1 MFGHH
6 FHSLVFVGAQ
16 SDALPIRKHEPLM
29 GANFLDYVL
38 SHFDA
43 RQSVDHI
50 TRAEGLPSAGCE
62 LVHSGQGASEKLAV
76 NRIED
81 ECQHDGTPVV

>member
-38 SHFDA
+38 SHFGAQPAENLRIPDREFLTNA
-43 RQSVDHI
+43 R
-50 TRAEGLPSAGCE
+50 
-62 LVHSGQGASEKLAV
+62 
-76 NRIED
+76 
-81 ECQHDGTPVV
+81 

>member
-1 MFGHH
+1 MARWRYGSNSRRRVLLWTTFYRVAWSTAAGAMFGHR
-6 FHSLVFVGAQ
+6 FHSLVFGGAQ

-43 RQSVDHI
+43 
-50 TRAEGLPSAGCE
+50 
-62 LVHSGQGASEKLAV
+62 
-76 NRIED
+76 
-81 ECQHDGTPVV
+81 

>member
-6 FHSLVFVGAQ
+6 FHSLVFVGTQ

-38 SHFDA
+38 SHFGA
-43 RQSVDHI
+43 QP
-50 TRAEGLPSAGCE
+50 AENLRGVSD
-62 LVHSGQGASEKLAV
+62 KRAV
-76 NRIED
+76 NCVEMIATIKPRCLIEAAR
-81 ECQHDGTPVV
+81 

>member
-1 MFGHH
+1 MFSHH

-38 SHFDA
+38 SHFGAQPAENLRILDRERLTNA
-43 RQSVDHI
+43 R
-50 TRAEGLPSAGCE
+50 
-62 LVHSGQGASEKLAV
+62 
-76 NRIED
+76 
-81 ECQHDGTPVV
+81 